1 MKTTEKRQGQ
11 GKSHNKEQEDK
22 EMEGK
27 RQKIRP
33 FRRS

>member
-1 MKTTEKRQGQ
+1 MKKKERREGQ
-11 GKSHNKEQEDK
+11 GKSDNKEQEDK
-22 EMEGK
+22 EMEDK